1 MKLLPRSLFGRT
13 ALVIA
18 SVSIAFQLF
27 TLAVI
32 FYFALVPLGLHAT
45 DDLAALMLSS
55 ATAWQRAGVDDRSV
69 LSDRL
74 FAEHQLQVRADTQ
87 PTTPFTRYLPYFHFL
102 ENALSARTGE
112 TIRLGRGAFGTGSGY
127 WARLP
132 VSGWDGG
139 MVWVQVGFS
148 HDRVAV
154 QPSAALLII
163 LLVGALVIF
172 LTSGWLAR
180 WLIRPLARLAQAT
193 QRIGKG
199 QRPAPLPESGPTE
212 LATLAREF
220 NRMGEEV
227 ETLLTNRTTLLA
239 GISHDLRSPLARIRM
254 ALGMLDEK
262 PAPDLVERI
271 GHDVENMNLLI
282 ARCLEVGRDF
292 AERDTVELN
301 LCDLLA
307 DIASDHAAGIEVRGR
322 KGPDC
327 RLHVRPMALRR
338 ILANLLDNAARY
350 GDERPID
357 LEYDIADGQVE
368 IRILDRGPGIPA
380 DQLEA
385 VFQPFHRLDPSRS
398 SRTGGS
404 GLGLAIVRQIAQA
417 NDWMVWLSPR
427 AGGGTVA
434 HVRLPL
440 PEQATPGSG
449 AVPPAPTC
457 GG

>member
-1 MKLLPRSLFGRT
+1 MTLPPRSLLGRT
-13 ALVIA
+13 VLVIA
-18 SVSIAFQLF
+18 SVSVAFQLF

-32 FYFALVPLGLHAT
+32 FYFALVPLGRHAT

-55 ATAWQRAGVDDRSV
+55 ATAWQRAGIDDRPA
-69 LSDRL
+69 LSERL
-74 FAEHQLQVRADTQ
+74 LADHELQVRADTVEAHA
-87 PTTPFTRYLPYFHFL
+87 FTRYLPYFHFL
-102 ENALSARTGE
+102 ENALSARAGQP
-112 TIRLGRGAFGTGSGY
+112 IRLGRGAFGDGIGY
-127 WARLP
+127 WARIP
-132 VSGWDGG
+132 VTGWDGRTA
-139 MVWVQVGFS
+139 WVQVGFP

-163 LLVGALVIF
+163 LLVGAAVAF
-172 LTSGWLAR
+172 FTSAGLAR
-180 WLIRPLARLAQAT
+180 WLIRPLARLARAT

-199 QRPAPLPESGPTE
+199 QRPAPLPETGPTE

-227 ETLLTNRTTLLA
+227 ETLLANRTTLLA

-254 ALGMLDEK
+254 ALGMFGEK
-262 PAPDLVERI
+262 PAPDLLDRVVR
-271 GHDVENMNLLI
+271 DVENMNLLI

-307 DIASDHAAGIEVRGR
+307 DIVRDHAAGVEVRGR

-327 RLHVRPMALRR
+327 RLRVRPMALRR
-338 ILANLLDNAARY
+338 ILSNLVDNAARY
-350 GDERPID
+350 GDGRPID
-357 LEYDIADGQVE
+357 IEYDIAETQVE
-368 IRILDRGPGIPA
+368 IRILDRGQGIPP

-417 NDWMVWLSPR
+417 NDWKVWLSAR
-427 AGGGTVA
+427 EGGGTVA
-434 HVRLPL
+434 HVQLSL
-440 PEQATPGSG
+440 PE
-449 AVPPAPTC
+449 
-457 GG
+457 

>member
-1 MKLLPRSLFGRT
+1 MRLLPRSLFGRT

-18 SVSIAFQLF
+18 SVSVAFQLF

-32 FYFALVPLGLHAT
+32 FYFALVPLGRHAT
-45 DDLAALMLSS
+45 DDLAALMIAS
-55 ATAWQRAGVDDRSV
+55 ATAWQRAGVDDRPA
-69 LSDRL
+69 LSERL
-74 FAEHQLQVRADTQ
+74 FAAHELQVRTDTQ

-102 ENALSARTGE
+102 ENALSARTGQ
-112 TIRLGRGAFGTGSGY
+112 TIRLGRGAFDADTGY
-127 WARLP
+127 WARIP
-132 VSGWDGG
+132 VEGWEGKA
-139 MVWVQVGFS
+139 VWVQVGFP

-163 LLVGALVIF
+163 LLVGTAVAF
-172 LTSGWLAR
+172 FTSAGLAR
-180 WLIRPLARLAQAT
+180 WLIRPLARLANAT

-199 QRPAPLPESGPTE
+199 QRPLPLPETGPTE
-212 LATLAREF
+212 LAALAREF

-227 ETLLTNRTTLLA
+227 EKLLANRTTVFA

-254 ALGMLDEK
+254 ALGMLGEK
-262 PAPDLVERI
+262 PAPDLLERVI
-271 GHDVENMNLLI
+271 HDVENMNLLI

-292 AERDTVELN
+292 AERDSVELN

-307 DIASDHAAGIEVRGR
+307 DIVSDHAAGVAVRGR

-327 RLHVRPMALRR
+327 RLRVRPMALRR
-338 ILANLLDNAARY
+338 ILSNLADNAVRY
-350 GDERPID
+350 GDGQPID
-357 LEYDIADGQVE
+357 IEYDIGNDQVE
-368 IRILDRGPGIPA
+368 IRILDRGSGIPA
-380 DQLEA
+380 EQLEA

-417 NDWMVWLSPR
+417 NDWTVWLSPR
-427 AGGGTVA
+427 DGGGTVA

-440 PEQATPGSG
+440 PE
-449 AVPPAPTC
+449 
-457 GG
+457 